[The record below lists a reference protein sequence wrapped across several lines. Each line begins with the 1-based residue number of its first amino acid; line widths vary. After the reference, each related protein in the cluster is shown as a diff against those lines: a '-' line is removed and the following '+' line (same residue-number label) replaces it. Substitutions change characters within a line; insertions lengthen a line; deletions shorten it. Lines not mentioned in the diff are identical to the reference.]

1 MVYRRGALLL
11 LLAIGAACA
20 SPTPPPSPE
29 VEYAGCQGVLFPGPV
44 CVLPESRQ
52 LRFWVGVPPNAKIE
66 IQVDGR
72 RIDTAAEIIP
82 NGQGFAVTLPAGAA
96 RVDVL
101 DAVPEKRV
109 FWSLSLAQPGGR
121 VPPGKRD
128 LLYEI
133 NEQSLL
139 AHKLIRQRDLAAARK
154 LLEGL
159 PDPPGLPAEV
169 RIYPSCYW
177 GLLAEREGDYRLALA
192 ETRKCVEI
200 AERVKLDRLQRL
212 AEEQMALILRGIGRS
227 REAAHIFERLVRT
240 GASEDPCQE
249 GRFLNN
255 QGWSALLAREAGESL
270 ADPTPLLEKALAAY
284 ESCENVQTEK
294 KVNVLIN
301 LVLAHLQ
308 KGRLSEAKRLLAR
321 VHRLE
326 PHPPLPHRLWRLDL
340 EARIELREGRFA
352 WALRRFEELEALAEE
367 TSSPD
372 ARLRAAF
379 GQARC
384 HRDLGETEAALAVLR
399 RVEELL
405 DEQSLQIPLDQGRE
419 HFVAT
424 RHAAVGLHIEIL
436 LDRGSNGEALAVARR
451 ARSRMLRQLKRSD
464 RLASLSLERR
474 AEWERLLAEFQA
486 KRAALEERARND
498 WRLSPEQLGHERVA
512 RRAEAQ
518 AAQKLLDEAFQ
529 VLGGREE
536 RPDDEWLPPLPGELL
551 LVYHPLSG
559 GEWVRF
565 AADGETVAAGRFELP
580 PAVPSSPTPE
590 LGRLLLQPFRDAIR
604 KADRIRIL
612 ACGPLQG
619 VDFHALPF
627 DGDILLARAPVVYGL
642 DLPVS
647 ARSARAPE
655 RRALRVADSRGALPG
670 ALAEGR
676 TIAKALRSGPRP
688 WVTEELKGEEA
699 SPEAVG
705 KQLTAADLLHYA
717 GHSSYSGFGGWES
730 SLLLAE
736 DTRLTLSDLLTL
748 DRVPAWVVLSGCESG
763 KSSADVPVEGLGLAQ
778 AFLLAG
784 SRGVVASIRPA
795 YDRAVPELFTE
806 LYRHWGR
813 EPDLASA
820 LQRAQLSWRER
831 NPNVDWAGFRLF
843 EP

>member
-1 MVYRRGALLL
+1 MARLRGALLPL
-11 LLAIGAACA
+11 LVLGAACA
-20 SPTPPPSPE
+20 PPTRPPPPE

-44 CVLPESRQ
+44 CVLPESRKLQ
-52 LRFWVGVPPNAKIE
+52 IWAGAPPDAGLE
-66 IQVDGR
+66 VRVDGR
-72 RIDTAAEIIP
+72 RFDFAAETIR
-82 NGQGFAVTLPAGAA
+82 NGQGFSLVLPAGAA

-101 DAVPEKRV
+101 AAAPERHV
-109 FWSLSLAQPGGR
+109 AWSLSLAQPGGP
-121 VPPGKRD
+121 VPAGKRD

-139 AHKLIRQRDLAAARK
+139 AYTLIRQRDLAAARK
-154 LLEGL
+154 ILDGL
-159 PDPPGLPAEV
+159 PHDPGLPAEARV
-169 RIYPSCYW
+169 YPSCYR
-177 GLLAEREGDYRLALA
+177 GQLAEKEEDYRLALA
-192 ETRKCVEI
+192 ETRKCVQI
-200 AERVKLDRLQRL
+200 AERVKLDRLERM
-212 AEEQMALILRGIGRS
+212 AEEQMALILRRIGRS
-227 REAAHIFERLVRT
+227 REAAHIFERLGVPS
-240 GASEDPCQE
+240 GSPCE
-249 GRFLNN
+249 AGRFLTN

-270 ADPTPLLEKALAAY
+270 ADPTPLLERALASY
-284 ESCENVQTEK
+284 ESCENVQLEK
-294 KVNVLIN
+294 KVNGLIN

-308 KGRLSEAKRLLAR
+308 EGRLVQAKSLLAR

-340 EARIELREGRFA
+340 EARIELREGRLA
-352 WALRRFEELEALAEE
+352 QALRRFEELEALAEE

-424 RHAAVGLHIEIL
+424 RQAAISLHIEIL
-436 LDRGSNGEALAVARR
+436 FDRGSYDEAMAVARR
-451 ARSRMLRQLKRSD
+451 ARSRMLRQLERSD
-464 RLASLSLERR
+464 RLASLSAEERMQ
-474 AEWERLLAEFQA
+474 WESRLAEFQA

-498 WRLSPEQLGHERVA
+498 WRLSPAQLGHERIA
-512 RRAEAQ
+512 RRAEAE

-529 VLGGREE
+529 ILGGREE
-536 RPDDEWLPPLPGELL
+536 RPDDGRLPPLPGELL

-559 GEWVRF
+559 GEWVGF
-565 AADGETVAAGRFELP
+565 AADGETVVPHRFRLP
-580 PAVPSSPTPE
+580 PAIPSSPTPE
-590 LGRLLLQPFRDAIR
+590 LGRLLLHPFRAAIR

-627 DGDILLARAPVVYGL
+627 GGDVLLARAPVVYGL

-647 ARSARAPE
+647 ARSARAPG
-655 RRALRVADSRGALPG
+655 RRALVVADSRGDLPG

-676 TIAKALRSGPRP
+676 TIVKALRSGPRP
-688 WVTEELKGEEA
+688 WIAEELKGEEA
-699 SPEAVG
+699 SPEAVRE
-705 KQLTAADLLHYA
+705 QLAAADLLHYA

-730 SLLLAE
+730 SLLLAA
-736 DTRLTLSDLLTL
+736 DTRLTLGELLAL
-748 DRVPAWVVLSGCESG
+748 DNRVPAWVVLSGCESG
-763 KSSADVPVEGLGLAQ
+763 RSSADVPVEGLGLAQ

-784 SRGVVASIRPA
+784 SRGVVASVRPA

-813 EPDLASA
+813 TDPASA

-831 NPNVDWAGFRLF
+831 NPGVDWAGFRLF